1 MSIYTY
7 KCACKECGRILTVDT
22 DAKSI
27 VLNDFILDDTYE
39 ARDLDSDINFP
50 AGNLVEI
57 CGNSFLL
64 SGVAKP
70 HFEKLLSEMK
80 GVQNEISQ

>member
-22 DAKSI
+22 DAKTI
-27 VLNDFILDDTYE
+27 VLNDFILDETFEEKSESISISNY
-39 ARDLDSDINFP
+39 NT
-50 AGNLVEI
+50 VEV
-57 CGNSFLL
+57 CGNSFVL
-64 SGVAKP
+64 SSIARP

-80 GVQNEISQ
+80 GVQNEINQ